1 MAWAPYDPTDLFS
14 ESIDPLGFGKGYIEL
29 ADHLLPGLTTIT
41 VVPRYLS
48 MLCAGIDAALKR
60 CPLGSGGDEHKK
72 RLSHLAAYER
82 AWALACTVA
91 SQNGLGDS
99 AILGVRGVRSVQR
112 YLLTVGTADRY
123 RTTFNLLSN
132 QIRSGGIGAYASMLA
147 ECRLADMQNLTLRPL
162 GVELA
167 QAFPSAGRLDVCADD
182 GDFSKSA
189 LREWGGRAN
198 PSCITAEESRLLQI
212 ALSGEREGGHPD
224 RLRWTALRMLAL
236 LPQEAESRL
245 FGKSD

>member
-1 MAWAPYDPTDLFS
+1 M
-14 ESIDPLGFGKGYIEL
+14 
-29 ADHLLPGLTTIT
+29 
-41 VVPRYLS
+41 
-48 MLCAGIDAALKR
+48 
-60 CPLGSGGDEHKK
+60 
-72 RLSHLAAYER
+72 
-82 AWALACTVA
+82 
-91 SQNGLGDS
+91 
-99 AILGVRGVRSVQR
+99 QR

-189 LREWGGRAN
+189 IREWGGRAN

-212 ALSGEREGGHPD
+212 ALSGSAKVAILIGYVGLRFACLRCCRR
-224 RLRWTALRMLAL
+224 RLSRGYLANGLSHFGTESWFAGLCPPTALRRCNVHC
-236 LPQEAESRL
+236 QFSSHSRSCIKL
-245 FGKSD
+245 RCTSRSLVDLHGPGRGFTVCPFRS